1 MSFNSTINTR
11 EEYNRILEHYITLLS
26 ITNRAQSE
34 ITNTQTQIHRR
45 VQNIIS
51 AIRWLPL
58 NDNSTTQNPLINE
71 LSSNRF
77 SNYGFSNF
85 TNSQT
90 NTNNTFNPS
99 SPTRNSRNNDNR
111 SETSNNRRSNN
122 RRQPPLSVGSN
133 INPYSQNHTR
143 NTNTNTTLPFRNI
156 FVEFENRNI
165 PAGFPGIFENV
176 PVFPSP
182 EQIDNA
188 TRIVEYQQID
198 TPINT
203 SCPISME
210 TFSPTQLVMQIRHC
224 GHIFNS
230 SQLYGWFRSNV
241 RCPVCRHDVR
251 ETESSSQQN
260 NNSSSNIS
268 NTTTDISNNN
278 TPSNGSHRYVVSTPI
293 QTQTTITSQP
303 VGLMSFNT
311 TLDNITGLNQPI
323 ELTQTSQSDN
333 FSNLNELTELL
344 VRSMITPSITSQNVQ
359 QTEPNRDSSNNTIP
373 EDGDDTTSQLSQD

>member
-1 MSFNSTINTR
+1 
-11 EEYNRILEHYITLLS
+11 
-26 ITNRAQSE
+26 
-34 ITNTQTQIHRR
+34 TQIHRR
-45 VQNIIS
+45 VQNVIS

-77 SNYGFSNF
+77 YNTGFGNF
-85 TNSQT
+85 NNSQTNT

-99 SPTRNSRNNDNR
+99 TPPRNSRNNDNR
-111 SETSNNRRSNN
+111 SETSNNRRSNNRSETTNNRRSNN

-143 NTNTNTTLPFRNI
+143 NTNTNTNTSTTLPFRNI

-182 EQIDNA
+182 EQIDSA

-230 SQLYGWFRSNV
+230 SQLHGWFRSNV

-260 NNSSSNIS
+260 NNSPSNIS

-278 TPSNGSHRYVVSTPI
+278 
-293 QTQTTITSQP
+293 
-303 VGLMSFNT
+303 
-311 TLDNITGLNQPI
+311 
-323 ELTQTSQSDN
+323 
-333 FSNLNELTELL
+333 
-344 VRSMITPSITSQNVQ
+344 
-359 QTEPNRDSSNNTIP
+359 
-373 EDGDDTTSQLSQD
+373 